1 MCIGDSCG
9 WGYTRFNPNLKM
21 PEQLIQY
28 LVQAAAQG
36 EGNYLLN
43 IGPMP
48 SGQVRTEEIERLTMV
63 GQWLKRNPGN

>member
-1 MCIGDSCG
+1 
-9 WGYTRFNPNLKM
+9 M

-36 EGNYLLN
+36 EGYYLLN

-48 SGQVRTEEIERLTMV
+48 SGHMRTEEIERLTMV